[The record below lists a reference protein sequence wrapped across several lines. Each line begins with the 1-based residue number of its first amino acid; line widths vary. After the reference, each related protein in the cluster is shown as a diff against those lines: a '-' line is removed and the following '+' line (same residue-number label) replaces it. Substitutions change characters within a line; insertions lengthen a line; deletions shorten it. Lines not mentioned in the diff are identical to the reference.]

1 VDQLAREAQVNG
13 ETKIVRATEDEKEV
27 YSLFVSGARIAQLTV
42 INSEDNPPKI
52 SLELLAVGDF
62 DWREARHW
70 VPGLTKLAEVAD
82 GLTGLKPNVE
92 GLLHTPTEKEIDM
105 AKAKAKKKAAKAAK
119 KSGVAVPRESAAQMF
134 KDLIMEGKKT
144 DDQIFAAV
152 KAKFKL
158 DDKKRSYVAWYRNAL
173 VKDGKK
179 PPAAKE

>member
-1 VDQLAREAQVNG
+1 MNHKIVKEVTDTG
-13 ETKIVRATEDEKEV
+13 ET
-27 YSLFVSGARIAQLTV
+27 YSLVVSDARIAELTI
-42 INSEDNPPKI
+42 INSEDKAPRI
-52 SLELLAVGDF
+52 MLEFLAVGNF
-62 DWREARHW
+62 DWRESQHW
-70 VPGLTKLAEVAD
+70 IPGLVKLAAVAE
-82 GLTGLKPNVE
+82 GLTGSKPNVE

-119 KSGVAVPRESAAQMF
+119 KSGAPAAPRESAAQMF

-158 DDKKRSYVAWYRNAL
+158 DDKKRSYVAWYRNSL

>member
-1 VDQLAREAQVNG
+1 VNG
-13 ETKIVRATEDEKEV
+13 EIKIVHTTEDEREV
-27 YSLFVSGARIAQLTV
+27 YSLFVSGARIAELTV

-52 SLELLAVGDF
+52 SLELLACGDF
-62 DWREARHW
+62 AWLESQHW
-70 VPGLTKLAEVAD
+70 AQGFVRLTEVAN
-82 GLTGLKPNVE
+82 GLTGSKPNVE
-92 GLLHTPTEKEIDM
+92 GLLHTPTEKEIGM
-105 AKAKAKKKAAKAAK
+105 AKAKAKKKAVKAAK

-179 PPAAKE
+179 PLAAKE